1 MVSDANMQKLFN
13 LYDQDEMVTEARI
26 AIGEAFLAIAKN
38 IGLRKLFLRP
48 DYHAIL
54 MKNCLQIVENQES
67 QNQRLIQVSMNAIQ
81 ILCTVSTVKTNRF
94 YIPGETSVSE
104 RLRKSSFDCGTFTM
118 LSYIIKNLKEQA
130 PFTEIRNYVRERVMN
145 WIDLNDLQYH
155 AKVLKLLQQQ
165 Q

>member
-1 MVSDANMQKLFN
+1 
-13 LYDQDEMVTEARI
+13 
-26 AIGEAFLAIAKN
+26 
-38 IGLRKLFLRP
+38 
-48 DYHAIL
+48 
-54 MKNCLQIVENQES
+54 
-67 QNQRLIQVSMNAIQ
+67 
-81 ILCTVSTVKTNRF
+81 
-94 YIPGETSVSE
+94 
-104 RLRKSSFDCGTFTM
+104 M